1 MMKVKAAPPN
11 RRSGPGIAN
20 FQDQYLFCGGG
31 YDNDFNDLKSI
42 DMYKIESNTWTN
54 APELNQKRQEL
65 SMCTLGETL
74 YAMFGYTDDSG
85 NLGMIESL
93 NVS

>member
-1 MMKVKAAPPN
+1 
-11 RRSGPGIAN
+11 
-20 FQDQYLFCGGG
+20 
-31 YDNDFNDLKSI
+31 
-42 DMYKIESNTWTN
+42 MYKIRDDTWTN

-65 SMCTLGETL
+65 SMCALGDTL

-93 NVS
+93 NVT